1 LKYKTLHFLYFQR
14 VTPVVVTMNTS
25 DKVLNCLAGGEKRS

>member
-1 LKYKTLHFLYFQR
+1 
-14 VTPVVVTMNTS
+14 VVTMNTS